1 MVTEAKEKKKA
12 GMKKLEVPR
21 MEPGANRKAL
31 MEKSREIAKAMW
43 PGKMTVNEKAA
54 LNHICLMYG
63 LDPLLREVIFLGG
76 NFYIV
81 VSGMVKIANRD
92 KDAPLAGINLRPAT
106 MEERALI
113 GVKDDKIYLW
123 HCEVWKKGIEKP
135 FVEWGEASA
144 DDVNLHGKKVK
155 DIRAMARTRA
165 KGRALKE
172 AYSISL
178 PIYEEG
184 DLSHKYPEAIEVP
197 GKEVKEEPKKEEK
210 KAEKPPEQGEGG
222 PYKVRLERAARF
234 KNLLGVKTYYAVLSG
249 YKAKHA
255 NEIKDLKVFDQFLLT
270 CEKVYNGKK
279 EEK

>member
-1 MVTEAKEKKKA
+1 
-12 GMKKLEVPR
+12 MKKGIGGKALEVPE
-21 MEPGANRKAL
+21 MDVGADRKAL

-43 PGKMTVNEKAA
+43 PSKMTANEKAA

-63 LDPLLREVIFLGG
+63 LDPLLKEVIFLGG

-92 KDAPLAGINLRPAT
+92 KDAPLAGIDLRPAT
-106 MEERALI
+106 MEERKLI
-113 GVKDDKIYLW
+113 GVTDDKRYLW
-123 HCEVWKKGIEKP
+123 RCEVWKKGIEKP

-144 DDVNLHGKKVK
+144 DDVSLYGEKVK

-178 PIYEEG
+178 AIYEEG
-184 DLSHKYPEAIEVP
+184 DLSHKYPDAIEVP
-197 GKEVKEEPKKEEK
+197 GKEVKEKPEKEEAK
-210 KAEKPPEQGEGG
+210 PESPPEEEEGS

-249 YKAKHA
+249 YKVKHS
-255 NEIKDLKVFDQFLLT
+255 NEIKDLKTFDQFLLT
-270 CEKVYNGKK
+270 CEKVYNGMK